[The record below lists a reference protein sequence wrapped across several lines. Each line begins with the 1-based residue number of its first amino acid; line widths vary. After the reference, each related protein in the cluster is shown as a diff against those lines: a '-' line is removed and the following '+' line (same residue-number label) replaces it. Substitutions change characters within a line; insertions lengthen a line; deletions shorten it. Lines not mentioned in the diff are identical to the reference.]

1 MIDWSDAE
9 PDFVRPK
16 NVVEIRTLVDAM
28 KLLDEWQAAYQD
40 LERDY
45 NRMHSDYIGMKLRL
59 ETTQALREIDEFERQ
74 YTASSA
80 VDGRVTVR

>member
-9 PDFVRPK
+9 PDFVRPQG
-16 NVVEIRTLVDAM
+16 VEIRTLDDAM
-28 KLLDEWQAAYQD
+28 KLIDEWQAAYRD

-45 NRMHSDYIGMKLRL
+45 NRLHSNYIGMKLRL
-59 ETTQALREIDEFERQ
+59 ETTQALREIDEFERE
-74 YTASSA
+74 YAASSA